1 MEKKNTKSATKSPAQ
16 IPSFGVVDVQWL
28 VSHIKEVQILRQEHQ
43 ANLVALQQ
51 WVKAANAEIAAQNM
65 PEDKN
70 SLTQKYQLELNQKQ
84 QAMQQNHLQKV
95 QVVDAN
101 LSKLIADVEVQAVDA
116 NLSKLIADVAKKE
129 NLDYV
134 FAKGTLVFGGQDI
147 TQKVADAM
155 IQEK

>member
-95 QVVDAN
+95 Q
-101 LSKLIADVEVQAVDA
+101 AVDA
-116 NLSKLIADVAKKE
+116 NLNKLIADVAKKE

-155 IQEK
+155 VQEK

>member
-95 QVVDAN
+95 Q
-101 LSKLIADVEVQAVDA
+101 AVDA
-116 NLSKLIADVAKKE
+116 NLSKLIADVAKQEK
-129 NLDYV
+129 LDYV

>member
-95 QVVDAN
+95 
-101 LSKLIADVEVQAVDA
+101 KAVDA

>member
-95 QVVDAN
+95 Q
-101 LSKLIADVEVQAVDA
+101 AVDA
-116 NLSKLIADVAKKE
+116 NLNKLIADVAKKE

-155 IQEK
+155 IQKK

>member
-95 QVVDAN
+95 Q
-101 LSKLIADVEVQAVDA
+101 AVDA

-155 IQEK
+155 VQEK

>member
-1 MEKKNTKSATKSPAQ
+1 MDKKNTKTSSKLPNQTPL
-16 IPSFGVVDVQWL
+16 FGVVDIQWL

-43 ANLVALQQ
+43 ANLAALQQ

-70 SLTQKYQLELNQKQ
+70 SLSQKYQLELNQKQ
-84 QAMQQNHLQKV
+84 QAMQQSHLQK
-95 QVVDAN
+95 
-101 LSKLIADVEVQAVDA
+101 VQAVDA
-116 NLSKLIADVAKKE
+116 NLSKLIADVAKQEK
-129 NLDYV
+129 LDYV

>member
-1 MEKKNTKSATKSPAQ
+1 MDKKNTKSATKSPAQ

-95 QVVDAN
+95 Q
-101 LSKLIADVEVQAVDA
+101 AVDA
-116 NLSKLIADVAKKE
+116 NLNKLIADVAKKE

>member
-1 MEKKNTKSATKSPAQ
+1 MDKKNTKSATKSPAQ

-43 ANLVALQQ
+43 ANLAALQQ
-51 WVKAANAEIAAQNM
+51 WVKAANAEIAAQSVS
-65 PEDKN
+65 EDKN
-70 SLTQKYQLELNQKQ
+70 SLAQKYQQELSQKQ
-84 QAMQQNHLQKV
+84 QVMQQNHLQKV

-101 LSKLIADVEVQAVDA
+101 LSKLIADV
-116 NLSKLIADVAKKE
+116 AKQEK
-129 NLDYV
+129 LDYV

>member
-1 MEKKNTKSATKSPAQ
+1 MDKKNTKSATKSPAQ

-95 QVVDAN
+95 Q
-101 LSKLIADVEVQAVDA
+101 AVDA
-116 NLSKLIADVAKKE
+116 NLSKLIADVAKQEK
-129 NLDYV
+129 LDYV

>member
-84 QAMQQNHLQKV
+84 QAMQQKHLQK
-95 QVVDAN
+95 
-101 LSKLIADVEVQAVDA
+101 VQAVDA

>member
-1 MEKKNTKSATKSPAQ
+1 MDKKNTKTSSKLPNQTPL
-16 IPSFGVVDVQWL
+16 FGVVDIQWL

-43 ANLVALQQ
+43 ANLAALQQ
-51 WVKAANAEIAAQNM
+51 WVKAANAEIAAQSVS
-65 PEDKN
+65 EDKN

-84 QAMQQNHLQKV
+84 QAMQQNHLQK
-95 QVVDAN
+95 
-101 LSKLIADVEVQAVDA
+101 VQAVDA

>member
-16 IPSFGVVDVQWL
+16 TPSFGVVDLQWL
-28 VSHIKEVQILRQEHQ
+28 VNHIKEVQILRQEHQ

-51 WVKAANAEIAAQNM
+51 WVKAANAEIAAQSM

-84 QAMQQNHLQKV
+84 QAMQQNHLQK
-95 QVVDAN
+95 
-101 LSKLIADVEVQAVDA
+101 VQAVDA

>member
-95 QVVDAN
+95 Q
-101 LSKLIADVEVQAVDA
+101 AVDA
-116 NLSKLIADVAKKE
+116 NLNKLIADVAKKE

>member
-1 MEKKNTKSATKSPAQ
+1 MDKKNTKTSSKLPNQTLL
-16 IPSFGVVDVQWL
+16 FGVVDIQWL

-43 ANLVALQQ
+43 ANLAALQQ
-51 WVKAANAEIAAQNM
+51 WVKAANAEIAAQSVS
-65 PEDKN
+65 EDKN
-70 SLTQKYQLELNQKQ
+70 SLAQKYQQELSQKQ

-101 LSKLIADVEVQAVDA
+101 LSKLIADV
-116 NLSKLIADVAKKE
+116 AKQEK
-129 NLDYV
+129 LDYV

>member
-1 MEKKNTKSATKSPAQ
+1 MDKKNTKTSSKLPNQTPL
-16 IPSFGVVDVQWL
+16 FGVVDIQWL

-43 ANLVALQQ
+43 ANLAALQQ
-51 WVKAANAEIAAQNM
+51 WVKAANAEIAAQSVS
-65 PEDKN
+65 EDKN
-70 SLTQKYQLELNQKQ
+70 SLAQKYQQELSQKQ

-95 QVVDAN
+95 QV
-101 LSKLIADVEVQAVDA
+101 VDA

>member
-1 MEKKNTKSATKSPAQ
+1 MEKKNTKTSSKLPNQTPL
-16 IPSFGVVDVQWL
+16 FGVVDIQWL

-43 ANLVALQQ
+43 ANLAALQQ
-51 WVKAANAEIAAQNM
+51 WVKAANAEIAAQSVS
-65 PEDKN
+65 EDKN
-70 SLTQKYQLELNQKQ
+70 SLAQKYQQELSQKQ
-84 QAMQQNHLQKV
+84 QVMQQNHLQK
-95 QVVDAN
+95 
-101 LSKLIADVEVQAVDA
+101 VQAVDA

>member
-1 MEKKNTKSATKSPAQ
+1 MDKKNTKSATKSPAQ

-95 QVVDAN
+95 Q
-101 LSKLIADVEVQAVDA
+101 AVDA

>member
-95 QVVDAN
+95 Q
-101 LSKLIADVEVQAVDA
+101 AVDA
-116 NLSKLIADVAKKE
+116 NLSKLIADVAKNLSKLIADVAKQE
-129 NLDYV
+129 KLDYV

>member
-51 WVKAANAEIAAQNM
+51 WVKAANAEIAAQSVS
-65 PEDKN
+65 EDKN
-70 SLTQKYQLELNQKQ
+70 SLSQKYQLELNQKQ
-84 QAMQQNHLQKV
+84 QAMQQSHLQK
-95 QVVDAN
+95 
-101 LSKLIADVEVQAVDA
+101 VQAVDA
-116 NLSKLIADVAKKE
+116 NLSKLIADVAKQEK
-129 NLDYV
+129 LDYV

>member
-43 ANLVALQQ
+43 ANLAALQQ

-70 SLTQKYQLELNQKQ
+70 SLSQKYQLELNQKQ
-84 QAMQQNHLQKV
+84 QAMQQSHLQK
-95 QVVDAN
+95 
-101 LSKLIADVEVQAVDA
+101 VQAVDA
-116 NLSKLIADVAKKE
+116 NLSKLIADVAKQEK
-129 NLDYV
+129 LDYV

>member
-1 MEKKNTKSATKSPAQ
+1 MDKKNTKTSSKLPNQTPL
-16 IPSFGVVDVQWL
+16 FGVVDIQWL

-43 ANLVALQQ
+43 ANLAALQQ
-51 WVKAANAEIAAQNM
+51 WVKAANAEIAAQSVS
-65 PEDKN
+65 EDKN
-70 SLTQKYQLELNQKQ
+70 SLAQKYQQELSQKQ
-84 QAMQQNHLQKV
+84 QAMQQNHLQK
-95 QVVDAN
+95 
-101 LSKLIADVEVQAVDA
+101 VQAVDA

>member
-28 VSHIKEVQILRQEHQ
+28 VDHIKEVQILRQEHQ
-43 ANLVALQQ
+43 ANLAALQQ

-70 SLTQKYQLELNQKQ
+70 SLSQKYQLELNQKQ
-84 QAMQQNHLQKV
+84 QAMQQNHLQK
-95 QVVDAN
+95 
-101 LSKLIADVEVQAVDA
+101 VQAVDA

-134 FAKGTLVFGGQDI
+134 FAKGTLVFGGLDI

-155 IQEK
+155 IREK

>member
-1 MEKKNTKSATKSPAQ
+1 MDKKNTKTSSKLPNQTPL
-16 IPSFGVVDVQWL
+16 FGVVDIQWL

-43 ANLVALQQ
+43 ANLAALQQ

-70 SLTQKYQLELNQKQ
+70 SLAQKYQQELSQKQ
-84 QAMQQNHLQKV
+84 QVMQQNHLQKV

-101 LSKLIADVEVQAVDA
+101 LSKLIADV
-116 NLSKLIADVAKKE
+116 AKQEK
-129 NLDYV
+129 LDYV

>member
-70 SLTQKYQLELNQKQ
+70 SLIQKYQLELNQKQ

-95 QVVDAN
+95 Q
-101 LSKLIADVEVQAVDA
+101 AVDA
-116 NLSKLIADVAKKE
+116 NLNKLIADVAKKE

>member
-51 WVKAANAEIAAQNM
+51 WVKAANAEIAAQNI
-65 PEDKN
+65 PEDKS
-70 SLTQKYQLELNQKQ
+70 SLTQKYQLELNEKQ
-84 QAMQQNHLQKV
+84 QAMQQKHLQK
-95 QVVDAN
+95 
-101 LSKLIADVEVQAVDA
+101 VQAVDA

>member
-1 MEKKNTKSATKSPAQ
+1 MDKKNTKTSSKLPNQTPL
-16 IPSFGVVDVQWL
+16 FGVVDIQWL

-43 ANLVALQQ
+43 ANLAALQQ
-51 WVKAANAEIAAQNM
+51 WVKAANAEIAAQSVS
-65 PEDKN
+65 EDKN
-70 SLTQKYQLELNQKQ
+70 SLAQKYQQELSQKQ

-101 LSKLIADVEVQAVDA
+101 LSKLIADV
-116 NLSKLIADVAKKE
+116 AKQEK
-129 NLDYV
+129 LDYV

-155 IQEK
+155 MQEK

>member
-95 QVVDAN
+95 Q
-101 LSKLIADVEVQAVDA
+101 AVDA

>member
-1 MEKKNTKSATKSPAQ
+1 MDKKNSKTSSKLPNQTPL
-16 IPSFGVVDVQWL
+16 FGVVDIQWL
-28 VSHIKEVQILRQEHQ
+28 VSHIKDVQILRQEHQ
-43 ANLVALQQ
+43 ANLAALQQ
-51 WVKAANAEIAAQNM
+51 WVKAANAEIAAQSVS
-65 PEDKN
+65 EDKN
-70 SLTQKYQLELNQKQ
+70 SLAQKYQQELSQKQ
-84 QAMQQNHLQKV
+84 QVMQQNHLQK
-95 QVVDAN
+95 
-101 LSKLIADVEVQAVDA
+101 VQAVDA